1 MCPSFLAHL
10 VCGGWAAEATGARGH
25 RAAKVHPQSTLM
37 ARDPPEPLQA
47 AQVVSKQRCPA

>member
-1 MCPSFLAHL
+1 MYPSSLAHL
-10 VCGGWAAEATGARGH
+10 VWGGWVAEATGGRG
-25 RAAKVHPQSTLM
+25 RGAAKVHPQSTLT